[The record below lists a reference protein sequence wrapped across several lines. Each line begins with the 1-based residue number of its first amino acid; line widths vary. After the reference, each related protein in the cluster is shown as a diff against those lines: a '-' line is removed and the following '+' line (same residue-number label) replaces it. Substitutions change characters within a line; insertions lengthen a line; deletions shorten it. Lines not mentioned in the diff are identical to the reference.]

1 MVFSMKGV
9 DIVLRILVNK
19 NYSILDTSDTFW
31 KISIKKRLRNIISVF
46 FNIMKNQKVSEV
58 VNFKDKKLLQ
68 LAI

>member
-1 MVFSMKGV
+1 MLFSMKGV

-19 NYSILDTSDTFW
+19 SYSILGTSDTFW

-58 VNFKDKKLLQ
+58 VNFKD
-68 LAI
+68 

>member
-19 NYSILDTSDTFW
+19 SYSILGTSDTFW

-58 VNFKDKKLLQ
+58 VNFKD
-68 LAI
+68 

>member
-9 DIVLRILVNK
+9 DIVLRILVII

-58 VNFKDKKLLQ
+58 VNFKD
-68 LAI
+68 

>member
-31 KISIKKRLRNIISVF
+31 KISIKKRLRNIISVL

-58 VNFKDKKLLQ
+58 VNFKD
-68 LAI
+68 

>member
-1 MVFSMKGV
+1 MKGV
-9 DIVLRILVNK
+9 DIVLRILVIIS
-19 NYSILDTSDTFW
+19 YSIFGTSDTFW
-31 KISIKKRLRNIISVF
+31 KISIKKRLRNTISVL

>member
-1 MVFSMKGV
+1 MKGV

-19 NYSILDTSDTFW
+19 SYSILGTSNTFW

>member
-58 VNFKDKKLLQ
+58 VNFKD
-68 LAI
+68 

>member
-1 MVFSMKGV
+1 MKGV

-58 VNFKDKKLLQ
+58 VNF
-68 LAI
+68 

>member
-31 KISIKKRLRNIISVF
+31 KISIKKRLRNTISVF

-58 VNFKDKKLLQ
+58 VNFKD
-68 LAI
+68 

>member
-19 NYSILDTSDTFW
+19 SYSILGTSNTFW

-58 VNFKDKKLLQ
+58 VNFKD
-68 LAI
+68 